1 MFTQHFTASN
11 PTPGRTLGLAILFSA
26 SLPLLGMADEPGE
39 FTEDGLLLVEKDR
52 RSSLYTD
59 PDADWQKYTQVQ
71 LLPASVEFRKNW
83 QRDQNQGYHFKVKDE
98 DVERIKQSMAELFA
112 EVFTEE
118 LTEKGGYTLSDTA
131 GEQVLTIR
139 PAIVD
144 LDVYAPDTQLAGIN
158 RQYTDS
164 PGKMTLHLT
173 LLDSVTGEVLS
184 KASDRREVP
193 RRGYFEWTNSVT
205 NKAEARRMMR
215 HWARDLRVR
224 LDQRSKTASAS
235 ASAD

>member
-1 MFTQHFTASN
+1 MFTQRFIASSL
-11 PTPGRTLGLAILFSA
+11 TLSLAMLFSA
-26 SLPLLGMADEPGE
+26 SFPLAGLAGEPDE
-39 FTEDGLLLVEKDR
+39 FAEDGLQLVKKDS

-59 PDADWQKYTQVQ
+59 PDVNWQKYTQVQ

-83 QRDQNQGYHFKVKDE
+83 QRDQNQGYPFKVKDE

-224 LDQRSKTASAS
+224 LVDKRSKTASAP